1 MIVLNLNN
9 DYNNLDYFEKKYQ
22 VQSKIMDFLKEKGIR
37 LAREYEHDFKII
49 EVKDVIFTISSST
62 IVLDIRRYDKDKIGD
77 DSDDRRISID
87 FNVGNRIYIYED
99 DFIFLNVDK
108 DLRLNYIDQDLLLR
122 SKEEALSSYSVDSTK
137 EFNLEEL
144 KLKILKLVDKYKEK
158 TSCKIVFKNE
168 NEEGNSYYNAID
180 DKILIV
186 TKNEYKDELDVLMN
200 HYDMILYL
208 SLASL
213 RGDRVP
219 FKSDVDG
226 NNLSLV
232 RELICRMA
240 AYYVIVN
247 LEGDSSHKIFTRT
260 ISHYLS
266 SSARELNDSISNPS
280 KFNDIYYDCLDKA
293 KEVKNFILN

>member
-9 DYNNLDYFEKKYQ
+9 DYKNLDYFEKKYQ

-158 TSCKIVFKNE
+158 TSCKIIFKNE

>member
-1 MIVLNLNN
+1 MIVLNLDNN
-9 DYNNLDYFEKKYQ
+9 YKNLDYFEKKYQ
-22 VQSKIMDFLKEKGIR
+22 VQLKIMDFLKEKGIR

-62 IVLDIRRYDKDKIGD
+62 IVLDLRRYDKDKIND

-108 DLRLNYIDQDLLLR
+108 SLRLNYIDQDLLLR
-122 SKEEALSSYSVDSTK
+122 SKEEALSSYSIDNTK
-137 EFNLEEL
+137 AFNLEDF
-144 KLKILKLVDKYKEK
+144 KLRVLKLVDKFKDK
-158 TSCKIVFKNE
+158 TSCKILFKSE
-168 NEEGNSYYNAID
+168 REEGNSYYNAIE

-186 TKNEYKDELDVLMN
+186 TKEEYKDELDILMN

-219 FKSDVDG
+219 FKCDIDG
-226 NNLSLV
+226 GNLSLV

-240 AYYVIVN
+240 AYYVLVD
-247 LEGDSSHKIFTRT
+247 LEGDSYHELFTRT

-266 SSARELNDSISNPS
+266 SSARELNDSLSNPS
-280 KFNDIYYDCLDKA
+280 KFNDIYYDSLDKA
-293 KEVKNFILN
+293 KEVKDFILK

>member
-186 TKNEYKDELDVLMN
+186 TKNSYKDELDVLMN

>member
-1 MIVLNLNN
+1 MIVLNLNDN
-9 DYNNLDYFEKKYQ
+9 YKNLDYFEKKYQ
-22 VQSKIMDFLKEKGIR
+22 VQTKIMHFLEEKGIR

-122 SKEEALSSYSVDSTK
+122 SKEEALSSYSIDKTK
-137 EFNLEEL
+137 KFDLEKL
-144 KLKILKLVDKYKEK
+144 KLNILKLVEKYKEK
-158 TSCKIVFKNE
+158 TTCKIVFKNE
-168 NEEGNSYYNAID
+168 KEEGNSYYNAID

-186 TKNEYKDELDVLMN
+186 TKDSYKDELDILMN

-213 RGDRVP
+213 RGDRVA
-219 FKSDVDG
+219 FKCDIDG

-247 LEGDSSHKIFTRT
+247 LEDDAIHKIFTRT

-293 KEVKNFILN
+293 KEVKDFILN

>member
-1 MIVLNLNN
+1 MIVLNLNS
-9 DYNNLDYFEKKYQ
+9 DYKNLDYFEKKYQ

-122 SKEEALSSYSVDSTK
+122 SKEEALSSYSIDSTK

-158 TSCKIVFKNE
+158 TSCKIIFKNE

-186 TKNEYKDELDVLMN
+186 TKNSYKDELDVLMN

>member
-9 DYNNLDYFEKKYQ
+9 DYKNLDYFEKKYQ

>member
-9 DYNNLDYFEKKYQ
+9 DYKNLDYFEKKYQ

-49 EVKDVIFTISSST
+49 DVKDVIFTISSST

>member
-9 DYNNLDYFEKKYQ
+9 DYKNLDYFEKKYQ

-122 SKEEALSSYSVDSTK
+122 SKEEALSSYSIDSTK

-158 TSCKIVFKNE
+158 TSCKIIFKNE

>member
-9 DYNNLDYFEKKYQ
+9 DYKNLDYFEKKYQ
-22 VQSKIMDFLKEKGIR
+22 VQSKIMDFLKGKGIR

-122 SKEEALSSYSVDSTK
+122 SKEEALSSYSIDSTK

-158 TSCKIVFKNE
+158 TSCKIIFKNE

-186 TKNEYKDELDVLMN
+186 TKNSYKDELDVLMN